1 LVEGGRWLLVPDVE
15 GIGRISVYDLDK
27 KNPNMVELI
36 EPMHKLD
43 ANRTLLMAVDIDRS
57 IKTLTFNLVL
67 TINVVRGL
75 WVLSAD

>member
-1 LVEGGRWLLVPDVE
+1 LVPDVG

-27 KNPNMVELI
+27 KNPSLVELI

-57 IKTLTFNLVL
+57 MKTLTFNLVL
-67 TINVVRGL
+67 TTNLIRGF
-75 WVLSAD
+75 VGFVERSSTR

>member
-1 LVEGGRWLLVPDVE
+1 MPDVG

-27 KNPNMVELI
+27 KNPGLVELI

-57 IKTLTFNLVL
+57 MKTLTFNLVL
-67 TINVVRGL
+67 TTNLIRGL
-75 WVLSAD
+75 WVLLND

>member
-1 LVEGGRWLLVPDVE
+1 MPDVE